1 MLLNLLK
8 AKIHRATV
16 TDANV
21 AYEGS
26 LTVDRELLEASG
38 IHVHE
43 QVHVVDVD
51 NGERFVTYVIEGGPG
66 SGVLC
71 VNGAAARLV
80 SPGDRVIVIAYCH
93 ATLEEA
99 RTHRPRVVLVDEKNA
114 IREARDLRPGLLDG
128 SRRADGMEF
137 ERLDRAV
144 ELAGRDRKSGHS

>member
-26 LTVDRELLEASG
+26 ITVDRQLLEASG

-51 NGERFVTYVIEGGPG
+51 NGERFVTYVIEGEPG

-93 ATLEEA
+93 ATAEEA
-99 RTHRPRVVLVDEKNA
+99 KTHRPRVVFVDEENA
-114 IREARDLRPGLLDG
+114 IKDARNLRPGVIEVSERVDE
-128 SRRADGMEF
+128 ME
-137 ERLDRAV
+137 V
-144 ELAGRDRKSGHS
+144 SV

>member
-26 LTVDRELLEASG
+26 ITVDRQLLEASG

-51 NGERFVTYVIEGGPG
+51 NGERFVTYVIEGEPG

-93 ATLEEA
+93 ATAEEA
-99 RTHRPRVVLVDEKNA
+99 KTHRPRVVFVDEENA
-114 IREARDLRPGLLDG
+114 IKDTRNLRPGVIEVAERVDE
-128 SRRADGMEF
+128 ME
-137 ERLDRAV
+137 V
-144 ELAGRDRKSGHS
+144 SV

>member
-26 LTVDRELLEASG
+26 ITIDRQLLEASG

-51 NGERFVTYVIEGGPG
+51 NGERFVTYVIEGEPG

-93 ATLEEA
+93 ATAEEA
-99 RTHRPRVVLVDEKNA
+99 KTHRPRVVFVDEENA
-114 IREARDLRPGLLDG
+114 IKDARNLRPGVIEVSERVDE
-128 SRRADGMEF
+128 ME
-137 ERLDRAV
+137 V
-144 ELAGRDRKSGHS
+144 SV

>member
-16 TDANV
+16 TNANV

-26 LTVDRELLEASG
+26 LTIDRELLEASG

-51 NGERFVTYVIEGGPG
+51 NGERFVTYVIEGEPG
-66 SGVLC
+66 SGVMC

-93 ATLEEA
+93 VTREEA
-99 RTHRPRVVLVDEKNA
+99 KTHKPRVVFVDEKNQ
-114 IREARDLRPGLLDG
+114 IKDARDLRPGLI
-128 SRRADGMEF
+128 
-137 ERLDRAV
+137 ERLEAAD
-144 ELAGRDRKSGHS
+144 

>member
-26 LTVDRELLEASG
+26 LTVDRELLDASG
-38 IHVHE
+38 ICVHE
-43 QVHVVDVD
+43 QVHVVDVE
-51 NGERFVTYVIEGGPG
+51 NGARFVTYVIEGDPG
-66 SGVLC
+66 SGVMC

-93 ATLEEA
+93 VTAEEA

-114 IREARDLRPGLLDG
+114 VKEAPALGPGSVDSHAASRHDG
-128 SRRADGMEF
+128 DK
-137 ERLDRAV
+137 
-144 ELAGRDRKSGHS
+144 ELVAEAAARNNES

>member
-26 LTVDRELLEASG
+26 ITIDRQLLEASG

-51 NGERFVTYVIEGGPG
+51 NGERFVTYVIEGEPG

-80 SPGDRVIVIAYCH
+80 SPGDRVIVIAYCYTT
-93 ATLEEA
+93 AEEA
-99 RTHRPRVVLVDEKNA
+99 KTHQPRVVFVDEENA
-114 IREARDLRPGLLDG
+114 IKDVRNLRPGVIEVAEP
-128 SRRADGMEF
+128 ADEME
-137 ERLDRAV
+137 V
-144 ELAGRDRKSGHS
+144 GV

>member
-26 LTVDRELLEASG
+26 LTIDRELLEASG

-51 NGERFVTYVIEGGPG
+51 NGERFVT
-66 SGVLC
+66 
-71 VNGAAARLV
+71 
-80 SPGDRVIVIAYCH
+80 
-93 ATLEEA
+93 
-99 RTHRPRVVLVDEKNA
+99 
-114 IREARDLRPGLLDG
+114 
-128 SRRADGMEF
+128 
-137 ERLDRAV
+137 
-144 ELAGRDRKSGHS
+144 

>member
-26 LTVDRELLEASG
+26 LTVDRELLDASG
-38 IHVHE
+38 ICVHE

-51 NGERFVTYVIEGGPG
+51 NGERFVTYVIEGEPG
-66 SGVLC
+66 SGVMC

-93 ATLEEA
+93 VTAEEA
-99 RTHRPRVVLVDEKNA
+99 STHRPQVVLVDEKNA
-114 IREARDLRPGLLDG
+114 IKEAPALGPGSVDSLRAGRYDGDTESVVERPGRN
-128 SRRADGMEF
+128 S
-137 ERLDRAV
+137 ER
-144 ELAGRDRKSGHS
+144 

>member
-26 LTVDRELLEASG
+26 ITIDRQLLEASG

-51 NGERFVTYVIEGGPG
+51 NGERFVTYVIEGEPS

-93 ATLEEA
+93 ATAEEA
-99 RTHRPRVVLVDEKNA
+99 KTHRPRVVFVDEENA
-114 IREARDLRPGLLDG
+114 IKDARNLRPGVIEV
-128 SRRADGMEF
+128 A
-137 ERLDRAV
+137 ERLDEMEV
-144 ELAGRDRKSGHS
+144 SV

>member
-26 LTVDRELLEASG
+26 LTVDRELLDASG
-38 IHVHE
+38 ICVHE

-51 NGERFVTYVIEGGPG
+51 NGERFVTYVIEGEPG
-66 SGVLC
+66 SGVMC

-93 ATLEEA
+93 VTAEEA
-99 RTHRPRVVLVDEKNA
+99 STHRPQVVLVDEKNA
-114 IREARDLRPGLLDG
+114 IKEGRALGPG
-128 SRRADGMEF
+128 
-137 ERLDRAV
+137 
-144 ELAGRDRKSGHS
+144 